1 MVIAISSLVLLEV
14 PLIMDDVGDKPIKTL
29 GQWERVVSNAIK
41 LEFNRKYFTQLGQY
55 LKWVKKR
62 AALRN

>member
-1 MVIAISSLVLLEV
+1 
-14 PLIMDDVGDKPIKTL
+14 MDDVREILFQTL
-29 GQWERVVSNAIK
+29 VQWERVVSNAIK
-41 LEFNRKYFTQLGQY
+41 LEFHRKYFTQLGQY